1 MTHCMRILMFLIGW
15 AVTVSG
21 VEAAG
26 LSDAD
31 RETLLEQL
39 EKIRESADSK
49 VDARFRL
56 AVTAYRAAM
65 ASDEAAMELYLNC
78 LEKMNFEQQQ
88 KKASEF
94 REWKRKEAEKLSEPG
109 LRLALR
115 YQLRWLLLTIQAASE
130 KADRGKLAGEAKE
143 VIESMF
149 IDLTQLKGQEAILG
163 KPVTSSVFATVYQ
176 IDSIKVDHWALSP
189 VQLDQVYE
197 TIILPPLRIPSRV
210 SELRAAWIKRI
221 QQEGIMA
228 EHWTP
233 EVRKSK
239 KIGMASALQA
249 PEHEKFLMETQPK
262 LQWEMEV
269 DLFQNGDEADSS
281 VRMLAHLEKYINHD
295 SARQWGEEFK
305 ALLQPTIKTT
315 AN

>member
-295 SARQWGEEFK
+295 SARQWGDEFK